1 MAPQERGKERGQSI
15 HSDPQPAP
23 PQNPVWKRLG
33 WFVLLYAGGVLAVA
47 IVALIFRVLVLNA
60 VR

>member
-1 MAPQERGKERGQSI
+1 MDTPATKPSI
-15 HSDPQPAP
+15 
-23 PQNPVWKRLG
+23 WKRLG
-33 WFVLLYAGGVLAVA
+33 WFVLLYAGGVLAVG

>member
-1 MAPQERGKERGQSI
+1 MDAQATKQS
-15 HSDPQPAP
+15 A
-23 PQNPVWKRLG
+23 WKRLG
-33 WFVLLYAGGVLAVA
+33 WFVLLYAGGVLAVG

>member
-1 MAPQERGKERGQSI
+1 MDAQATKQS
-15 HSDPQPAP
+15 
-23 PQNPVWKRLG
+23 VWKRLG
-33 WFVLLYAGGVLAVA
+33 WFVLLYAGGVLAVG

>member
-1 MAPQERGKERGQSI
+1 M
-15 HSDPQPAP
+15 PAP
-23 PQNPVWKRLG
+23 AGKPSVWKRLG

>member
-1 MAPQERGKERGQSI
+1 MAPQERGQQVGGQSI
-15 HSDPQPAP
+15 HSDPQPA
-23 PQNPVWKRLG
+23 VWKRLG
-33 WFVLLYAGGVLAVA
+33 WFVLLYASGVLAVA

>member
-1 MAPQERGKERGQSI
+1 MHAPTDKPSI
-15 HSDPQPAP
+15 
-23 PQNPVWKRLG
+23 WKRLG